1 MTVLELKGEQLRA
14 ARALL
19 RWPQQKL
26 AEEASQF
33 SPVSA
38 NTIKR
43 WEAIDGPIN
52 ATTATVNAVLRVLT
66 AQGVE
71 LLNDG
76 APGARLRRGK

>member
-1 MTVLELKGEQLRA
+1 MLELKGEQLRA

-52 ATTATVNAVLRVLT
+52 ATTATVNAVLRALT
-66 AQGVE
+66 AAGVE

-76 APGARLRRGK
+76 APGARLRRSK